1 MGEPLGLDLLNTV
14 WVDAEGTHDLL
25 ADAEGLALWLSAHG
39 FAERVPASAGVRE
52 ALVGAR
58 DAIAAHLGEPG
69 SPTALAALNAVLARG
84 ALRRSVDPDGPRTVI
99 DVDDPAALP
108 AWTAAEDYLRLRER
122 DPSRLRHCSGPGCVL
137 HFYDTSRRGDRRWC
151 SMAGCGNRAKAAR
164 HYARSRDGGAPR
176 S

>member
-1 MGEPLGLDLLNTV
+1 V
-14 WVDAEGTHDLL
+14 HD
-25 ADAEGLALWLSAHG
+25 
-39 FAERVPASAGVRE
+39 
-52 ALVGAR
+52 ALVAAR
-58 DAIAAHLGEPG
+58 DAIAAHVADPG
-69 SPTALAALNAVLARG
+69 SPAATAGLNAVLARG
-84 ALRRSVDPDGPRTVI
+84 ALRRSIGPDGPVTAV

-122 DPSRLRHCSGPGCVL
+122 DAGRVRHCSGPGCVL

-164 HYARSRDGGAPR
+164 HYARSRDGSRAPR